1 MEKESDAKR
10 LARPNHTSYGA
21 TRMSYRKGTWMEKEQ
36 EEEQQQQDKKVHAQI
51 LLLTL
56 ILLHHPLTHG
66 MCPWIGWVGLFMG
79 PPVSPPQS
87 DHV

>member
-1 MEKESDAKR
+1 MEEEVGKE
-10 LARPNHTSYGA
+10 
-21 TRMSYRKGTWMEKEQ
+21 EE
-36 EEEQQQQDKKVHAQI
+36 EEEQQQQDKKVHARI

-79 PPVSPPQS
+79 PPVSPPSLTTS
-87 DHV
+87 DGRSCSFF